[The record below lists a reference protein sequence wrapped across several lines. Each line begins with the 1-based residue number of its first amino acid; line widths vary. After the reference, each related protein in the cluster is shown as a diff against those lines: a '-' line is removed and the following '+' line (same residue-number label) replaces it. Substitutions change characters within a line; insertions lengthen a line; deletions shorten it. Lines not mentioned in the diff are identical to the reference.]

1 MFWKS
6 ATNDTEPQLRGA
18 YSITRRLIVFNILAA
33 LVMLLTTIGYLY
45 YALVR
50 SLYEEDRLYLIKKI
64 EVVRSVLREHPDDPA
79 EMQRAIEQ
87 KGEFQFARFYI
98 RVLDEKGAVIVQTNN
113 ALFLQPTGIFP
124 EPAPADSLPETGKKK
139 HFAEGGAFYLM
150 SAWAEDGEPDGRRW
164 IIQAAL
170 DISHEEG
177 VLKRYRIKVEIVIVA
192 GILICGAVGFWIARR
207 SMRPMRLLTR
217 TLQGVRATQ
226 LSKRLDANRLPREL
240 IFFATSFNDMLDRL
254 EDSFNRLTRFSTD
267 LAHELRTPINNLR
280 GEAEVAL
287 SKARTAEE
295 YRQIIESSIEE
306 YEHLSHMIESLLFI
320 AKAEG
325 TDIAIQRAE
334 FSAEK
339 EILAVLD
346 YYDAYIDEKK
356 ITISFTGSALLSA
369 DPMLFRRIMANVL
382 SNALRYTPEGGRV
395 SLTVSQAPDGEVII
409 AIIDTGVGIATAD
422 IDQIFNRFYRGSAA
436 KKMVSRGTGL
446 GLSIVKSIMDLHGG
460 AIKIASKPSEGTTV
474 TLTFPASPPLQK
486 ITKM

>member
-18 YSITRRLIVFNILAA
+18 YSITRRLIIFNILAA
-33 LVMLLTTIGYLY
+33 LIILLTTISYLY

-64 EVVRSVLREHPDDPA
+64 QVVRSVLREHPDDPA
-79 EMQRAIEQ
+79 EMQRAIEL
-87 KGEFQFARFYI
+87 KGEFQFVRFYI
-98 RVLDEKGAVIVQTNN
+98 RVLDEKGSVIAQTKN
-113 ALFLQPTGIFP
+113 ALFSQPAAIFP
-124 EPAPADSLPETGKKK
+124 EPAPADSLPEAGKKK
-139 HFAEGGAFYLM
+139 RFAEGASFYLM
-150 SAWAEDGEPDGRRW
+150 SAWADGGKPDGRRW
-164 IIQAAL
+164 LIQTAL

-177 VLKRYRIKVEIVIVA
+177 VLQRYRIKVEIVIVA

-217 TLQGVRATQ
+217 TLQRVRATK
-226 LSKRLDANRLPREL
+226 LSERLDANRLPSEL
-240 IFFATSFNDMLDRL
+240 TVFAASFNDMLDRL

-346 YYDAYIDEKK
+346 YYDAYIDEKR
-356 ITISFTGSALLSA
+356 ITISLNGSAVLSA
-369 DPMLFRRIMANVL
+369 DPVLFRRIMTNVL
-382 SNALRYTPEGGRV
+382 SNAFRYTPAGGRV
-395 SLTVSQAPDGEVII
+395 TIRMWQSSLDETAITI
-409 AIIDTGVGIATAD
+409 ADTGVGIAAED
-422 IDQIFNRFYRGSAA
+422 IDHIFSRFYRGKAA
-436 KKMVSRGTGL
+436 KKLVSRGTGL
-446 GLSIVKSIMDLHGG
+446 GLAIVKSIMDLHGG
-460 AIKIASKPSEGTTV
+460 RIKIASTPAAGATV
-474 TLTFPASPPLQK
+474 TLTFPAPAK

>member
-6 ATNDTEPQLRGA
+6 AKSEAEALPRGA
-18 YSITRRLIVFNILAA
+18 YSITRRLIVFNIVAA
-33 LVMLLTTIGYLY
+33 LIILLTTVGYLY
-45 YALVR
+45 YGLVL

-64 EVVRSVLREHPDDPA
+64 QLMRSVLREHPDDPA
-79 EMQRAIEQ
+79 EMQRAIEM
-87 KGEFQFARFYI
+87 KGEFQFVRFYI
-98 RVLDEKGAVIVQTNN
+98 RVLDEKGSVIAQTKN
-113 ALFLQPTGIFP
+113 ALFSQPTEIFP
-124 EPAPADSLPETGKKK
+124 EPVPADSLPETGKKK
-139 HFAEGGAFYLM
+139 RFAEGAAFYLM
-150 SAWAEDGEPDGRRW
+150 SAWADDGKPDGRRW
-164 IIQAAL
+164 LIHAAL

-177 VLKRYRIKVEIVIVA
+177 VLRRYRIKVELVVVA

-217 TLQGVRATQ
+217 TLQRVRATK
-226 LSKRLDANRLPREL
+226 LSERLDANRLPSEL
-240 IFFATSFNDMLDRL
+240 TVFAVSFNDMLDRL

-280 GEAEVAL
+280 GEAEVSL

-325 TDIAIQRAE
+325 TDIAIKRAE

-356 ITISFTGSALLSA
+356 ITISFTGSAVLSA
-369 DPMLFRRIMANVL
+369 DPMLFRRVMTNVL
-382 SNALRYTPEGGRV
+382 SNAFRYTPAGGRV
-395 SLTVSQAPDGEVII
+395 TISLWQSSMDETTITI
-409 AIIDTGVGIATAD
+409 TDTGVGIAAED
-422 IDQIFNRFYRGSAA
+422 IDHIFSRFYRGKAA
-436 KKMVSRGTGL
+436 KKLVSRGTGL
-446 GLSIVKSIMDLHGG
+446 GLAIVKSIMDLHGG
-460 AIKIASKPSEGTTV
+460 RIKIASTPGAGATV
-474 TLTFPASPPLQK
+474 TLAFPSAPLEK

>member
-6 ATNDTEPQLRGA
+6 ATNDAEPQLSGA

-33 LVMLLTTIGYLY
+33 LIILLTTISYLY

-79 EMQRAIEQ
+79 EMQRAIEL
-87 KGEFQFARFYI
+87 KEEFQFVRFYI
-98 RVLDEKGAVIVQTNN
+98 RVMDEKGAVIGQTKN
-113 ALFLQPTGIFP
+113 ALFFQSTEIFP
-124 EPAPADSLPETGKKK
+124 EPTPADSLPEAGEKKR
-139 HFAEGGAFYLM
+139 FAEGTAFYLM
-150 SAWAEDGEPDGRRW
+150 SAWADDGKPGGRRW
-164 IIQAAL
+164 LIHAAL
-170 DISHEEG
+170 EISHEEG
-177 VLKRYRIKVEIVIVA
+177 VLRLYRIKVEIVIMA

-217 TLQGVRATQ
+217 TLQRVRATK
-226 LSKRLDANRLPREL
+226 LSERLDANRLPSEL
-240 IFFATSFNDMLDRL
+240 TVFAASFNDMLDRL

-334 FSAEK
+334 FSVEK
-339 EILAVLD
+339 EISAVLD

-356 ITISFTGSALLSA
+356 IAISLTGSAILSA
-369 DPMLFRRIMANVL
+369 DPMLFRRVMTNIL
-382 SNALRYTPEGGRV
+382 SNAFRYTPQGGRV
-395 SLTVSQAPDGEVII
+395 TVAVTQAPQGQVKI
-409 AIIDTGVGIATAD
+409 AVIDTGVGIAAAD

-446 GLSIVKSIMDLHGG
+446 GLAIVKSIMDLHGG

-474 TLTFPASPPLQK
+474 TLTFPASPLEK